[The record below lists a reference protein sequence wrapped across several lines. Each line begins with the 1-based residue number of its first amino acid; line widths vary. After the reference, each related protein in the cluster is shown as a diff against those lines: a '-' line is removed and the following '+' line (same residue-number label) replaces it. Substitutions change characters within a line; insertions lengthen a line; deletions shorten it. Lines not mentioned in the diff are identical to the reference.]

1 MLLLIYFSGFFLSAR
16 GFRAAC
22 FHGEVVISLGGSGL
36 FPTFA
41 RSSSHSELVWSSAL
55 VFFKAVFLWL

>member
-1 MLLLIYFSGFFLSAR
+1 MLLLIYFSGFLSVQ

-22 FHGEVVISLGGSGL
+22 FHGEVVISSGASGL

-55 VFFKAVFLWL
+55 AFFKAVFLWL